1 MKRFVCRRLRM
12 LNYLLDAGFKPYAI
26 EPSYKN
32 PKHKVF
38 LFEET
43 PELNAAVIRY
53 FSTDC
58 YTAQIKHQK
67 EQNNHVNLEEKQ
79 PKDI

>member
-26 EPSYKN
+26 EPSYQN
-32 PKHKVF
+32 PKYKVF

-43 PELNAAVIRY
+43 PELSAAVIRY

-58 YTAQIKHQK
+58 FTAQSKHQK
-67 EQNNHVNLEEKQ
+67 ENKNYAHKENAV
-79 PKDI
+79 